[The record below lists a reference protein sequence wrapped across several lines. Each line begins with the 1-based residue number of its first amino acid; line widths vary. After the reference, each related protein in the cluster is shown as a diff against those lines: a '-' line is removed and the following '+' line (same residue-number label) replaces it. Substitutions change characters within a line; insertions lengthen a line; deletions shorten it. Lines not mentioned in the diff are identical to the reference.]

1 MLAWDDTRGMDA
13 LDALLL
19 LLIGLT
25 AFAGWHR
32 GAVQQTVGLLGTIG
46 GLAVGLWSAPAVA
59 ELAESSPGKLLSGLG
74 AVVVFAGLGNALG
87 YLGGRALR
95 RRVAAG
101 GGVRTADA
109 AAGATVSVI
118 GLLLAVWFLGVNLA
132 TGPFPGLARS
142 LQESAI
148 VRALSTLPA
157 PPPIVEGAQGIAD
170 RFGAGALFEGFPPGP
185 AQEVDPP
192 KDADVRAAAR
202 AATPSTFQVR
212 GEGCGDSILN
222 EGTSFVV
229 APGYVVTNAHVI
241 AGTTDTWVLA
251 GGARREAEV
260 VAFDDRLDLAVL
272 WVPELD
278 APPLR
283 LAGSEQPR
291 GTTGAILGFPG
302 ERFTVRPGAVRE
314 VIAPIGHDIYGGGR
328 VQRRVYELQASI
340 APGTSGGPF
349 VLADGTVAGIVF
361 ASSTVDD
368 RTAYALVSPAMLEL
382 VERGVGRT
390 QAVGTGR
397 CVL

>member
-1 MLAWDDTRGMDA
+1 MDA

-32 GAVQQTVGLLGTIG
+32 GAVQQTVGLLGTIA
-46 GLAVGLWSAPAVA
+46 GLAVGLWIAPGVA
-59 ELAESSPGKLLSGLG
+59 ELTDTSAGKLLTAL
-74 AVVVFAGLGNALG
+74 AVVVVFAGIGNALG

-95 RRVAAG
+95 RRVASR
-101 GGVRTADA
+101 GVRAADA

-118 GLLLAVWFLGVNLA
+118 GLLIAVWFLGVNLA

-148 VRALSTLPA
+148 VRALGTLPA
-157 PPPIVEGAQGIAD
+157 PPPIVEGAQGFAD
-170 RFGAGALFEGFPPGP
+170 RFGAGALFEGLPPRL
-185 AQEVDPP
+185 AEAVDPP
-192 KDADVRAAAR
+192 RDAEVREAAR
-202 AATPSTFQVR
+202 IATPSTFQVR

-229 APGYVVTNAHVI
+229 APGYVVSNAHVI
-241 AGTTDTWVLA
+241 AGTTDTWLLS
-251 GGARREAEV
+251 GAARLEAEI

-272 WVPELD
+272 WVPQLE

-283 LAGSEQPR
+283 LATEEQPR
-291 GTTGAILGFPG
+291 GTTGAILGYPG
-302 ERFTVRPGAVRE
+302 GRFAVRPGAVRQ
-314 VIAPIGHDIYGGGR
+314 VIAPVGHDIYGEGR

-349 VLADGTVAGIVF
+349 VRADGTVAGIVF
-361 ASSTVDD
+361 ASSIVDD
-368 RTAYALVSPAMLEL
+368 RTAYALVSPAMLDFVDEA
-382 VERGVGRT
+382 VGRT
-390 QAVGTGR
+390 RPVRSGR